1 MEVMVH
7 QGTRHEETAVKE
19 QKFREKDGRIKL
31 PIFVY
36 QKYHKQSDG
45 IRANMG
51 NTQNKYDLKKYFSVW
66 IKSSYK
72 WVKNITTPVEKRER
86 IPSHSSQ
93 NCTYECTHTHV
104 RMRAHSCEFNCVT
117 VKTKRCLRKMHWSLL
132 RKIHGWRE
140 MVVIMM
146 GQGEC
151 NGHSIIMLVDML
163 IKTSSL
169 ENKLQYVC
177 RGLKTYL
184 FWPSNFTS
192 KCPF

>member
-1 MEVMVH
+1 M
-7 QGTRHEETAVKE
+7 
-19 QKFREKDGRIKL
+19 F
-31 PIFVY
+31 
-36 QKYHKQSDG
+36 
-45 IRANMG
+45 
-51 NTQNKYDLKKYFSVW
+51 TQNAL
-66 IKSSYK
+66 
-72 WVKNITTPVEKRER
+72 
-86 IPSHSSQ
+86 IP
-93 NCTYECTHTHV
+93 
-104 RMRAHSCEFNCVT
+104 
-117 VKTKRCLRKMHWSLL
+117 LL

-184 FWPSNFTS
+184 F
-192 KCPF
+192 